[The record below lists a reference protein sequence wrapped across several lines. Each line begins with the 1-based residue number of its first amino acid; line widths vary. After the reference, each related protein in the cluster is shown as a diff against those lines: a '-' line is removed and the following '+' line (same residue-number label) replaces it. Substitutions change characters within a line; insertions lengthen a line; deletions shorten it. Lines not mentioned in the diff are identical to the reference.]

1 MEGASEE
8 HHDWTQGH
16 PMALVRDPAKNVRME
31 MPLEKWQALQTQRT
45 SKYVPEQVSPPPEQR
60 GLAQAV
66 LDTWAEEKP
75 WEEAAGAAA
84 TKASS

>member
-1 MEGASEE
+1 
-8 HHDWTQGH
+8 
-16 PMALVRDPAKNVRME
+16 
-31 MPLEKWQALQTQRT
+31 
-45 SKYVPEQVSPPPEQR
+45 
-60 GLAQAV
+60 V